1 MGFIE
6 TILSDLGKNTD
17 YYHAI
22 VKVLR
27 QQNYDTAIQDKEI
40 DLIRQMYSPAGLIIQ
55 ERVSQATSRLDPGAK
70 LPPEAKNGW
79 RRPTASGGVTSEFG
93 YRIHP
98 IFGTRKLHTGID
110 IGVPEGTV
118 VFAAKDGNV
127 LSADWEGGYG
137 KSVVVDHGNGITTR
151 YAHNSVLKAKPGT
164 RVTQG
169 AQIALSGST
178 GFSTGGHVHFEI
190 RVNNVPQ
197 NPRDFVTF

>member
-70 LPPEAKNGW
+70 LPAEAKNGW
-79 RRPTASGGVTSEFG
+79 RHPLAKITVTSNFG

-98 IFGTRKLHTGID
+98 IFGTRRLHAGID
-110 IGVPEGTV
+110 LSTPEGTA

-127 LSADWEGGYG
+127 IHAGWEGGYG
-137 KSVVVDHGNGITTR
+137 LSVVIDHGGGVTSR
-151 YAHNSVLKAKPGT
+151 YAHNSELLIVPGV
-164 RVTQG
+164 RVKQG
-169 AQIALSGST
+169 SQIAKSGST
-178 GFSTGGHVHFEI
+178 GTSTGGHVHFEI
-190 RVNNVPQ
+190 LVNKVPQ
-197 NPRDFVTF
+197 NPRDFITF

>member
-6 TILSDLGKNTD
+6 TILSDLEKNTK

-79 RRPTASGGVTSEFG
+79 RRPYASGTITDE
-93 YRIHP
+93 
-98 IFGTRKLHTGID
+98 FGTRGGEANFTG
-110 IGVPEGTV
+110 P
-118 VFAAKDGNV
+118 A
-127 LSADWEGGYG
+127 
-137 KSVVVDHGNGITTR
+137 
-151 YAHNSVLKAKPGT
+151 PGT
-164 RVTQG
+164 
-169 AQIALSGST
+169 
-178 GFSTGGHVHFEI
+178 
-190 RVNNVPQ
+190 
-197 NPRDFVTF
+197 